1 MATSE
6 SAVKICEITRVTP
19 SPNSPNSPNEFTL
32 PVTFFDTYWFKFPP
46 VQSVYLYQLSDSHST
61 QSYFNSEI
69 LPRLKQSLS
78 HALSHYLPVAGY
90 LKWPSDA
97 SKPVV
102 SYTPGDGVTLT
113 VAESNVAN
121 FDTLISNEMHKA
133 KELHPLASQLVL
145 SDDKAGILA
154 LQITLF
160 PCRGFCIGTT
170 AHHAAFDGKIASM
183 FMRSWAYLCK
193 HGNNELPLPPELT
206 PSFDRSIIKDP
217 SGLDT
222 LFLNQWKDI
231 FAEDQE
237 FDSRSL
243 RIPDKYD
250 PISDDVV
257 RATFEF
263 SNKDIKGLRDKA
275 WSRSNTNGETKQQHY
290 LSSFVLTLAYTT
302 TCLVKTKGEGD
313 RDVVIDFGVDC
324 RARLEPPAPATYFGN
339 CVVNYSNSAEARKF
353 MGEEGFGFAIEMVSE
368 LVQKVKKGV
377 LEGAEMK
384 VTNFYAPKLPG
395 TQLIIVAGSPKLNVY
410 EADFGLSSKIK
421 KVEIVSIE
429 RDEAVFMAESREGN
443 GGVEVGL
450 ALKKHEMEKF
460 AALFSAGLKT
470 LD

>member
-1 MATSE
+1 MAKSE
-6 SAVKICEITRVTP
+6 STVQIYEITRVTP
-19 SPNSPNSPNEFTL
+19 SPDSPNSANELTL

-46 VQSVYLYQLSDSHST
+46 VQSLYLYQLTESHST
-61 QSYFNSEI
+61 LSYFNSEI
-69 LPRLKQSLS
+69 LPKLKQSLS
-78 HALSHYLPVAGY
+78 LALSHYLPVAGY

-97 SKPVV
+97 AKPVV
-102 SYTPGDGVTLT
+102 CYTPGDGVTLT

-133 KELHPLASQLVL
+133 KELHPLAPQLVL

-160 PCRGFCIGTT
+160 PGRGFCIGTS
-170 AHHAAFDGKIASM
+170 AHHAVYDGKIASM
-183 FMRSWAYLCK
+183 IMRSWAYLCK
-193 HGNNELPLPPELT
+193 NGGKELPPELT

-217 SGLDT
+217 SGLDI
-222 LFLNQWKDI
+222 LFLNQWRDI
-231 FAEDQE
+231 FADYRG

-243 RIPDKYD
+243 RIPDEFD

-263 SNKDIKGLRDKA
+263 TNKDIKRLRDKA
-275 WSRSNTNGETKQQHY
+275 WSKLNTNGEAKQQHH

-302 TCLVKTKGEGD
+302 TCLVKTKGQGD

-324 RARLEPPAPATYFGN
+324 RARLDPPAPPTYFGN
-339 CVVNYSNSAEARKF
+339 CVVNYSNSAEARNF
-353 MGEEGFGFAIEMVSE
+353 IGEEGFGFAIEMVSE

-377 LEGAEMK
+377 LAGAEMK

-410 EADFGLSSKIK
+410 EADFGLSSKLK

-460 AALFSAGLKT
+460 AALFYGGLRG

>member
-6 SAVKICEITRVTP
+6 STVKIYEITRVTP
-19 SPNSPNSPNEFTL
+19 SPDSPNSANEFSL

-46 VQSVYLYQLSDSHST
+46 VQSLYLYQLSESHST
-61 QSYFNSEI
+61 LSYFNSEI

-78 HALSHYLPVAGY
+78 FALSHYLPIAGY
-90 LKWPSDA
+90 LKWPSNA

-102 SYTPGDGVTLT
+102 SYTPNDSVSLT
-113 VAESNVAN
+113 VAVSNVAN

-133 KELHPLASQLVL
+133 NELHPLAPQLIL
-145 SDDKAGILA
+145 SDDKAEILA

-160 PCRGFCIGTT
+160 PGRGFCIGTA
-170 AHHAAFDGKIASM
+170 AHHAVFDGKIASM

-193 HGNNELPLPPELT
+193 YDNTNNELPPDLT

-222 LFLNQWKDI
+222 LFLNQWRDI
-231 FAEDQE
+231 FAEYQV
-237 FDSRSL
+237 SNTRSF
-243 RIPDKYD
+243 RIPDEFD

-257 RATFEF
+257 RATFKF
-263 SNKDIKGLRDKA
+263 SNKDINGLRKKA
-275 WSRSNTNGETKQQHY
+275 TNGEMKQQLY

-302 TCLVKTKGEGD
+302 TCLVKTKGEGQ

-324 RARLEPPAPATYFGN
+324 RARLDPPAPPTYFGN
-339 CVVNYSNSAEARKF
+339 CVVNYSNSAEAGKF
-353 MGEEGFGFAIEMVSE
+353 MGEEGFAFAIDMVSE
-368 LVQKVKKGV
+368 LVQKVKRGV

-410 EADFGLSSKIK
+410 EADFGLNSTIK

-429 RDEAVFMAESREGN
+429 RDEAVFMAESKGGN

-460 AALFSAGLKT
+460 AALFSVGLT
-470 LD
+470 SLH